1 MTRQLLQLYTA
12 RFMSTYYKD
21 WKEVI
26 VHNKLILGQINSY
39 FKQISFRKQEE
50 HMTFKQNFIS
60 KIYELF

>member
-1 MTRQLLQLYTA
+1 
-12 RFMSTYYKD
+12 MSTYFKD

-26 VHNKLILGQINSY
+26 VHNKLILGQINFY

-60 KIYELF
+60 KKYELF